1 MSSALWIAFAVSAAA
16 LGFMLARLVWSGAW
30 SFHLAVALAAVML
43 LSLGWL
49 VGPELVADVADV
61 WGAILGL
68 EFVRPWWLVLL
79 AVVPLVVLVGRRSLT
94 GLGKW
99 RKWVAIAA
107 RTAIV
112 ACLVVA
118 LAEPRVRRSSEHVTV
133 LFVIDRSLSVPP
145 EPDPDTRGRDGE
157 AIDRRWERTRGFVND
172 AVRFRGPDKRN
183 DRAGVILFG
192 RRPKLVLPAAAV
204 DRLPIDERLA
214 GPIDGEYT
222 DIAAALKL
230 ALASFPEGTGKRIV
244 LISDGNENLGRAEEQ
259 AQLARQQGVQIDVLP
274 LAVGYR
280 NENEVLV
287 QSVEAPARVAGGQQ
301 LPVRVLVRNAHPTRL
316 VDGVLEVI
324 EIRDREARPL

>member
-1 MSSALWIAFAVSAAA
+1 
-16 LGFMLARLVWSGAW
+16 
-30 SFHLAVALAAVML
+30 
-43 LSLGWL
+43 
-49 VGPELVADVADV
+49 
-61 WGAILGL
+61 
-68 EFVRPWWLVLL
+68 
-79 AVVPLVVLVGRRSLT
+79 
-94 GLGKW
+94 
-99 RKWVAIAA
+99 
-107 RTAIV
+107 
-112 ACLVVA
+112 
-118 LAEPRVRRSSEHVTV
+118 
-133 LFVIDRSLSVPP
+133 LSVPP

-204 DRLPIDERLA
+204 DRLPVDERLA
-214 GPIDGEYT
+214 GPSDGEYT

-324 EIRDREARPL
+324 EIRDREARPLAPFDTPNKPGPVSVRLQPGLNVFKFRARADLTENEPDVSLTYRATFIPTRSMDPDGRNVVAGLPGDRATNNPASASVVPPP